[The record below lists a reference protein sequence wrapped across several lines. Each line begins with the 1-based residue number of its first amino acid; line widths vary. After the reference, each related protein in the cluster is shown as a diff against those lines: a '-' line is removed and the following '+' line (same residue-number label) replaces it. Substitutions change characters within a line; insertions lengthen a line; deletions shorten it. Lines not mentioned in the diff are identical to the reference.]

1 MAWGSPGKKAAPVWR
16 TFPSG
21 PPSAAAAWPGTRAVW
36 CLLVLLRK
44 HHCFSLF
51 FCLWRLLTDSSLPQ
65 SCTWTV
71 TPKTVL
77 DAEEQ
82 GSSASWQSGLPEA
95 KQKPGGTT
103 YHSVCSA

>member
-1 MAWGSPGKKAAPVWR
+1 MAWGSPGRKAAPAGR

-21 PPSAAAAWPGTRAVW
+21 PPSAAAAWPKTRAVW

-44 HHCFSLF
+44 RYCFSVFF
-51 FCLWRLLTDSSLPQ
+51 FCIWRLLTGSSLPQ
-65 SCTWTV
+65 SCMWTM

-82 GSSASWQSGLPEA
+82 GSSASWQSGLPEG

-103 YHSVCSA
+103 